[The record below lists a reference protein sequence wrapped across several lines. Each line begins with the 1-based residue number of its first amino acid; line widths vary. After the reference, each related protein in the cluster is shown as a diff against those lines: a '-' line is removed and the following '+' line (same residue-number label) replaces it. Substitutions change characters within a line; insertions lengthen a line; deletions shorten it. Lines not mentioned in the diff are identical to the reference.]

1 MADLVQEL
9 RELVEPGDYGDVKY
23 LKHRVQ
29 HKLAASIDRY
39 RAVVS
44 KAPALLFRNACNA
57 VAASRGQHRL
67 PENPAHLNQ
76 LLRVE
81 DMRRFVRRAML
92 PGYRTK
98 LSFPADEAYVYPF
111 ESWLQSGN
119 RESPIHIDHGR
130 VVSIVPP
137 SLTHTF
143 KIWVFY
149 RRPECAQDEFNFT
162 KTENTLNRMLKT
174 SCAIQAQD
182 AGKHEVR
189 VVVCATDRYDS
200 YRYAARLPSGS
211 QYSSSRAWTSILSA
225 FCVMEGR

>member
-1 MADLVQEL
+1 MQCCS
-9 RELVEPGDYGDVKY
+9 G
-23 LKHRVQ
+23 
-29 HKLAASIDRY
+29 
-39 RAVVS
+39 VS
-44 KAPALLFRNACNA
+44 
-57 VAASRGQHRL
+57 GQHRL

-81 DMRRFVRRAML
+81 DMRRFVRRGAERLWEAALPSLRDQIAAML

-174 SCAIQAQD
+174 SCA
-182 AGKHEVR
+182 
-189 VVVCATDRYDS
+189 S
-200 YRYAARLPSGS
+200 
-211 QYSSSRAWTSILSA
+211 
-225 FCVMEGR
+225 